1 VPTYEYDCPKCPRVF
16 ELRQRIT
23 EAPLTTCDICGGPV
37 RRLLSATPFILKGG
51 GWYVTDYPSEGRKK
65 GTKAE
70 SPSSDSGS
78 GATSDSASE
87 KSSTSSP
94 APSPSP
100 GTDAAKST
108 KPDKPATPPASKSK
122 SPSSS

>member
-1 VPTYEYDCPKCPRVF
+1 MPTYEYDCPKCPRVF

-23 EAPLTTCDICGGPV
+23 EAPLATCDICGGPV

-51 GWYVTDYPSEGRKK
+51 GWYVTDYPSEGRKQ

-70 SPSSDSGS
+70 SPSGDSGS

-94 APSPSP
+94 SPSPSP

-108 KPDKPATPPASKSK
+108 KPDKPATPPASPSK
-122 SPSSS
+122 SPSTS